1 MAPQPSQTPQ
11 PYDGSYIN
19 HIFNYASDISG
30 NLQDLLEVIDFDITS
45 SNSGQSHTPHTTHQ
59 ISGTHKDSFTN
70 LVEPLTT
77 INDMKHKVS
86 HNKTGKHLKTR
97 DLNNS
102 TKHVSASTK
111 DLSDLNNKNS
121 EADKDITKTVSANTP
136 EASQT
141 ATINY
146 VANIN
151 DIKTDLEKIKRD
163 SLLQQVNS
171 NELASENLVNTLTL
185 ANMTDANIVQA
196 TQQHQDMQSEL
207 TAQQRLAEINTYY
220 AKEYEA
226 QAGVMKVLVYTC
238 ILLLIVVL
246 LKKYKFLPS
255 TVSSILSFIIFIAGL
270 IIFLLHVNDI
280 SQRSNMNFDEYTFE
294 ILEGERAPVDGVS
307 VWDYDKTQIK
317 NLWTDTKD
325 GITND
330 YNTANSDVSSTVTS
344 VKTTANN
351 DLANNTNA
359 NTNGNTNANGNATA
373 NGNTNSIDNLL

>member
-19 HIFNYASDISG
+19 NIFGYASDISG
-30 NLQDLLEVIDFDITS
+30 ELQNLLTVIDFDITS
-45 SNSGQSHTPHTTHQ
+45 SNSGMQGA
-59 ISGTHKDSFTN
+59 SGTHTDSFTN

-77 INDMKHKVS
+77 MADMKNEVN
-86 HNKTGKHLKTR
+86 HNKTVKNSKTS
-97 DLNNS
+97 DLSNS
-102 TKHVSASTK
+102 TVDLDSITG
-111 DLSDLNNKNS
+111 DLSDQNIANS
-121 EADKDITKTVSANTP
+121 KLAQDLTKDVSANTL
-136 EASQT
+136 EASQI

-146 VANIN
+146 TANIN
-151 DIKTDLEKIKRD
+151 DIKTNLEKIKRE
-163 SLLQQVNS
+163 SLLQQVTS

-196 TQQHQDMQSEL
+196 KKQYQDMQSEL

-226 QAGVMKVLVYTC
+226 QAGIMKVLVYTC

-255 TVSSILSFIIFIAGL
+255 TVASILSFIIFIAGL

-294 ILEGERAPVDGVS
+294 ILEGEQAPVDGVS

-359 NTNGNTNANGNATA
+359 NTNANAIGN
-373 NGNTNSIDNLL
+373 